1 MDSIQEFSFK
11 VKISFK
17 EGLGISLSCESY
29 SIDKDNHELTLYDAG
44 GNIIGWFCDVA
55 WFYAERRAEGDE
67 E

>member
-1 MDSIQEFSFK
+1 MDSVQEFSFK
-11 VKISFK
+11 VKIQFFK
-17 EGLGISLSCESY
+17 EMGLTVLCESY
-29 SIDKDNHELTLYDAG
+29 SINTEKHELTLYDAG